1 MCYAIP
7 GEVMAIDGR
16 FLTIRYFEET
26 RRVINELAGVAVG
39 DFVLAQGGHVL
50 QRIKP
55 DEARATL
62 ETWRDL
68 FHVLQE
74 RDAAQADFARP
85 PDIDALQAMLD
96 RALEGAPLED
106 DALRRLLALEAPADL
121 GRLYKTANALRQRH
135 HRNSCCV
142 HGILEISSY
151 CQRACDYCG
160 LAADVHQPHRYR
172 MSRAEILEAVR
183 EAVEVYGFHS
193 LVLQSGED
201 PHYPVAELADIIRE
215 IRARHGVLVCVSFGE
230 VGLDGLDRLY
240 EAGARGL
247 LMRFETS
254 NPDLY
259 ARLHAG
265 RSFDS
270 RLAHLRRA
278 VDLGYL
284 VMTGGLIGLPGQ
296 TDEDRLND
304 IRLATDLRAE
314 MFSFGPLLPS
324 GNRRMAGTPLPSET
338 LVLKT
343 LAVARCVA
351 PPDAKILVTTAFET
365 LSPTAREQGLMAG
378 ANSVMLNVTPLR
390 YRPAYAIYAGRAH
403 AEETVTAQI
412 RGAVGLLQRLG
423 RAPTDLGARAV

>member
-1 MCYAIP
+1 
-7 GEVMAIDGR
+7 MAAEGR

-39 DFVLAQGGHVL
+39 DFVLAQGGHVI
-50 QRIKP
+50 QRVSP
-55 DEARATL
+55 AEARVTL

-74 RDAAQADFARP
+74 RDTAQASLDAP
-85 PDIDALQAMLD
+85 PVADALQGILD
-96 RALEGAPLED
+96 QALDGAPLAPA
-106 DALRRLLALEAPADL
+106 ALRHLLALQAPSEL
-121 GRLYKTANALRQRH
+121 GRLYQTANAIRQRH

-160 LAADVHQPHRYR
+160 LAADVHQPRRYR
-172 MSRAEILEAVR
+172 MTREEILDAVR
-183 EAVEVYGFHS
+183 DAVEVHGFRS

-201 PHYPVAELADIIRE
+201 PQYTVADLAGMIRE
-215 IRARHGVLVCVSFGE
+215 IRVRHGVLVCVSFGE
-230 VGLDGLDRLY
+230 VGLDGLARLY

-259 ARLHAG
+259 ARLHGG
-265 RSFDS
+265 RTFDA

-304 IRLATDLRAE
+304 IRLAADLRAE

-324 GNRRMAGTPLPSET
+324 GNRRMAGTPKPSET
-338 LVLKT
+338 EVLKT

-390 YRPAYAIYAGRAH
+390 YRPEYAIYAGRAH
-403 AEETVTAQI
+403 AEETITAQI

-423 RAPTDLGARAV
+423 RAPTDLGARTT